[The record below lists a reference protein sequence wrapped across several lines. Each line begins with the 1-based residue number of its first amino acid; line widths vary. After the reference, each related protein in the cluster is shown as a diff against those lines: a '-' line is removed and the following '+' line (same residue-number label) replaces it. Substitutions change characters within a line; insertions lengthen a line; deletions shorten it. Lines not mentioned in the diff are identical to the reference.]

1 MGAGNTH
8 AAGLNTSTPELT
20 ALLLKLFLYNYNIY
34 PTVWKKAQVCPAH
47 NPSPL
52 KYQQSD
58 GHCHRQCHQGV
69 LNPPIICL
77 PMLSLD
83 FTGTNRVQTRP
94 NHGWTRWIVR
104 EMKWEC
110 LWHRD
115 HFCPSVTSRHS
126 GKSGQW
132 SSREENSIVGV
143 IPCTK
148 KDCCDAGSD

>member
-1 MGAGNTH
+1 MLQDWTLPPQNSLHSCSNYSCTITTSILQCGKWPRCVLLTIH
-8 AAGLNTSTPELT
+8 LLSNTS
-20 ALLLKLFLYNYNIY
+20 K
-34 PTVWKKAQVCPAH
+34 VM
-47 NPSPL
+47 
-52 KYQQSD
+52 D
-58 GHCHRQCHQGV
+58 CHKQCHQGV

-110 LWHRD
+110 LWHRG

-132 SSREENSIVGV
+132 SSREENSIIGV
-143 IPCTK
+143 ISCTK